1 MNIPELIERLQ
12 SVTLSDLYADEDAP
26 IIKEAIDT
34 LESLQARVKE
44 LEEYEWMY
52 RELCDE

>member
-12 SVTLSDLYADEDAP
+12 SVTLSDLYADEDVP